1 MQVSMRKVKIDIQKK
16 VNNMGEEI
24 QVCSKYGA
32 KRPTVFLPSG
42 KVWFCANCNQ
52 ERLRSH
58 LGI

>member
-1 MQVSMRKVKIDIQKK
+1 
-16 VNNMGEEI
+16 MGEEI